1 MAVLLLRLAGP
12 LQAWGVKSRFTVRA
26 TELAP
31 SKSGILGMLAAATGR
46 RRTDPIEDLLTLR
59 FGVRKDQPGTVVR
72 DFHTAHRLDGSS
84 MPLSERYYLSDA
96 VFLAG
101 IEAENAVIERLD
113 HAVRHPSFPLYLG
126 RRSCPPSF
134 PVSLGL
140 RDSSLLEALTSE
152 PWLASKWYRKRH
164 REGREIEVL
173 LDKDAVPEGE
183 HTNDVRGSR
192 DVPLSF
198 DPRHREYSFR
208 DIERHMV
215 RVKDKASTGSAAVRS
230 DVGEDHHDPM
240 AELDPVGM
248 LDPMAELED
257 PAGGLSSLTGPNE
270 YEGSAA
276 DSHDPMAE
284 LSEES

>member
-1 MAVLLLRLAGP
+1 
-12 LQAWGVKSRFTVRA
+12 
-26 TELAP
+26 
-31 SKSGILGMLAAATGR
+31 MLAAATGR

-101 IEAENAVIERLD
+101 IEGENAVIERLD

-164 REGREIEVL
+164 REGGEIEVL